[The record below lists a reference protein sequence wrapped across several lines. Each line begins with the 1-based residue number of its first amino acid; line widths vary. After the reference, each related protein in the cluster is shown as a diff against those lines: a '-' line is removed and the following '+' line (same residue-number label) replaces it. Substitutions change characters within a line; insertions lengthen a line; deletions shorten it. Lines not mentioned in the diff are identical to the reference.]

1 MCPQPGR
8 VAIWRYVPGSQ
19 QCCQYRAP
27 CAVAET
33 SNPQRLKELRNTQT
47 DFLSKIVLKTSSR
60 GYLGSDESLFKVIY
74 QLFCLLIKPVMKN
87 MHRPPVRQQIT
98 ELSIPTEHRHL
109 PPHTQ
114 SSSQV
119 WDTGRGTCV
128 TTENSKASLR
138 DTISPSIKV
147 PISHLILYAREDRR
161 NLTS

>member
-1 MCPQPGR
+1 MCLQPGR
-8 VAIWRYVPGSQ
+8 VAIWRYIPGSQ
-19 QCCQYRAP
+19 QCCPYRAP
-27 CAVAET
+27 CKAAGT

-47 DFLSKIVLKTSSR
+47 DFLSKIALKASSR
-60 GYLGSDESLFKVIY
+60 GYLSSDENLFIQ
-74 QLFCLLIKPVMKN
+74 QLFCLLIKSVIKN

-98 ELSIPTEHRHL
+98 ELSNPTEHRHL
-109 PPHTQ
+109 PQ

-119 WDTGRGTCV
+119 WDTGKGTCV

-147 PISHLILYAREDRR
+147 PISHLILFARENGR